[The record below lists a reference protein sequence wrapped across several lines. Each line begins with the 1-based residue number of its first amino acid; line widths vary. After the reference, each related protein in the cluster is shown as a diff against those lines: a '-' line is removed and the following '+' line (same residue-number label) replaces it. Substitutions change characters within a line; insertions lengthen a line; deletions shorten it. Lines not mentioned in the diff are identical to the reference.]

1 MEITLVNISK
11 AAKILGVTTKTLR
24 NWEEQG
30 KLKPVRTFGKHRR
43 YNLNE
48 IKTLFEAK

>member
-1 MEITLVNISK
+1 MEIILVKISE
-11 AAKILGVTTKTLR
+11 AAKILGVTTVTLR
-24 NWEEQG
+24 NWEKEG